1 MQREIL
7 RGRYRHYLTTE
18 ERKAPANPAPHA
30 INDRISLERMKTLE
44 SKDEDEFWV
53 EHMLALAGDSCW
65 EGRKE
70 EKPGEQSDEAL
81 IRDFIHNKGIFA
93 K

>member
-1 MQREIL
+1 
-7 RGRYRHYLTTE
+7 
-18 ERKAPANPAPHA
+18 
-30 INDRISLERMKTLE
+30 MKTLE

-53 EHMLALAGDSCW
+53 EHMLALAGDSDW

-70 EKPGEQSDEAL
+70 EKPGEQSDETL
-81 IRDFIHNKGIFA
+81 IHDFIHNKGIFA